1 MGWIHYNTEAGRCE
15 ACVTLPSELEGFHV
29 VMKDHT
35 WYDVIRNPYERQHR
49 VNKFLDG
56 LKDLLDTLAE
66 KEPDIYYHKAYILH
80 IDLTEDEKTALVSI
94 QRTRAYAF
102 ICKNIPIPFV

>member
-1 MGWIHYNTEAGRCE
+1 MGWVHYNTETGRCE

-35 WYDVIRNPYERQHR
+35 WYDLIRNPYERQHR

-80 IDLTEDEKTALVSI
+80 IDLTEDEKQLL
-94 QRTRAYAF
+94 
-102 ICKNIPIPFV
+102 